1 MSKDDKAYL
10 HHILDSISN
19 IEDFT
24 ESIAENE
31 FKSNELVQSAV
42 IRQIEI

>member
-24 ESIAENE
+24 EGIEENE
-31 FKSNELVQSAV
+31 FKSDELVQSAV
-42 IRQIEI
+42 IRQIEV